1 MRNMKL
7 IKPRPKSAFK
17 VVAACFLTI
26 ALILPS
32 FVSAKERKSGRNLFI
47 KMKDG
52 RTVEGE
58 LLAVKGDLLIMM
70 EASSLA
76 GVEVQ
81 IGEVLYLKVNKKSK
95 FLQGLQ
101 LGFLSGAAT
110 GGVIGLLSG
119 DDEGGWFAMTAEEK
133 ALAGAL
139 AFGILGMSIGGI
151 AGAIAGIDES
161 IDPTSM
167 SPAQMNFIL
176 NKLKSYSRI
185 VDELPQN
192 LKILPSTPTK
202 EEYKAF
208 EKETPAASSKE
219 SGNYLSLPL
228 KPEKN

>member
-1 MRNMKL
+1 MKL
-7 IKPRPKSAFK
+7 IKSRPKSAFK
-17 VVAACFLTI
+17 VIAACFLAI
-26 ALILPS
+26 ALILPC
-32 FVSAKERKSGRNLFI
+32 FVSAKERKFGRNLFI

-70 EASSLA
+70 EASSLT

-81 IGEVLYLKVNKKSK
+81 LGEALYLKVNKKSK
-95 FLQGLQ
+95 FLQGLE

-119 DDEGGWFAMTAEEK
+119 DDEKGWFAMTAEEK
-133 ALAGAL
+133 ALLGAL
-139 AFGILGMSIGGI
+139 GFGILGMSIGGI

-161 IDPTSM
+161 IDLTSM
-167 SPAQMNFIL
+167 SPAQMNLIL

-185 VDELPQN
+185 ADELPQN

-202 EEYKAF
+202 EEYKAV
-208 EKETPAASSKE
+208 EK
-219 SGNYLSLPL
+219 
-228 KPEKN
+228 